1 MSTHVH
7 NMYKTCTTH
16 VQNMYKTFTPHL
28 SVWQGERGLIFAQ
41 LDENIQKV
49 SITIHSFIAIHG
61 KMLVYLH
68 KIQFILINSEI
79 YY

>member
-1 MSTHVH
+1 
-7 NMYKTCTTH
+7 MYMFCTPH
-16 VQNMYKTFTPHL
+16 VQNMYKTFTPYL
-28 SVWQGERGLIFAQ
+28 SVWQGEGGLIFAQ
-41 LDENIQKV
+41 LDENIKKV

-68 KIQFILINSEI
+68 NIQLILINLEI